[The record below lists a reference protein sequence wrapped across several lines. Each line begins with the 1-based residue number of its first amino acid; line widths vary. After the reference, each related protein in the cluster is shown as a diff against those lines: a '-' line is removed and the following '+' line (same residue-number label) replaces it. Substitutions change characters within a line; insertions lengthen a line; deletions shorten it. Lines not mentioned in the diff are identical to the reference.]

1 MVRPRMP
8 GFSVRM
14 LALGKLG
21 GLHAF
26 LTGMALVV
34 LSLAAGCA
42 ESPPAANEK
51 VMQVRRIQELAE
63 EDTPDAVRQIAA
75 IASGEDTDMA
85 RQAVWALA
93 RSRHPESRE
102 ALAGVVAREARP
114 LVRREAVSVLGQ
126 LPREQ
131 VRPEE
136 LTVLRG
142 AARSDPD
149 ASVRGEAA
157 AALGVVGGLEDVRML
172 VEVAVKTE
180 DLAVQA
186 RAVRAIEDLIDVRFR
201 YDAKAP
207 PEERA
212 EALARIEA
220 MAPAIAEK
228 YMKYHPEKR

>member
-1 MVRPRMP
+1 MLRPRMP
-8 GFSVRM
+8 RVSVRM
-14 LALGKLG
+14 LALGRGG
-21 GLHAF
+21 GLQAF
-26 LTGMALVV
+26 LMGMAL
-34 LSLAAGCA
+34 LALPLAAGCA
-42 ESPPAANEK
+42 EGPPAANEK

-75 IASGEDTDMA
+75 IASGEDPDMA
-85 RQAVWALA
+85 RKAVWALA
-93 RSRHPESRE
+93 RCRHPESRE

-114 LVRREAVSVLGQ
+114 PVRREVVSVLGQ

-136 LTVLRG
+136 LTVLRH
-142 AARSDPD
+142 AARGDPD

-157 AALGVVGGLEDVRML
+157 AALGVVGGLEDVRLL
-172 VEVAVKTE
+172 VEVAAKTR
-180 DLAVQA
+180 DLTVQA

-228 YMKYHPEKR
+228 YMKYHPGKR

>member
-1 MVRPRMP
+1 MGGTIV
-8 GFSVRM
+8 SVR
-14 LALGKLG
+14 LCARGRLG
-21 GLHAF
+21 GLYVC
-26 LTGMALVV
+26 LVGMAL
-34 LSLAAGCA
+34 LALPLAAGCD
-42 ESPPAANEK
+42 EGPPATNEK

-63 EDTPDAVRQIAA
+63 EDTPEAVRQIAA
-75 IASGEDTDMA
+75 IAADEDPDMA
-85 RQAVWALA
+85 RKAVWALA
-93 RSRHPESRE
+93 RCRHPKSRE
-102 ALAGVVAREARP
+102 ALADVVARDARP
-114 LVRREAVSVLGQ
+114 PVRREAVSVLGQ

-136 LTVLRG
+136 LTVLRR

-157 AALGVVGGLEDVRML
+157 AALGVVGGLEDVRLL
-172 VEVAVKTE
+172 VEVAAKTE

-207 PEERA
+207 PGERA

-228 YMKYHPEKR
+228 YMKYHPGKR